1 MVFTR
6 KLIAGGLTYSKEAT
20 TKIESRAM
28 VNLAK
33 LQKF

>member
-1 MVFTR
+1 MVFALR
-6 KLIAGGLTYSKEAT
+6 LIAGGLTYNKEAT

-33 LQKF
+33 IQKY